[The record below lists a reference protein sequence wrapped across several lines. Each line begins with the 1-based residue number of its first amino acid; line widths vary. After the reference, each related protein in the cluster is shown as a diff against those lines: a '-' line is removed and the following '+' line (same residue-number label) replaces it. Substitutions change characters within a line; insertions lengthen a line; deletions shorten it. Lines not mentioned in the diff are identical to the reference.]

1 MKITGRIHE
10 VSNLIQFA
18 PSFLLNPKK
27 PKAGTFKGASNIHI
41 HLGSI
46 LGGILPGNLIPSIS
60 EETVSASD
68 GSFSINV
75 SDKNLQHLNMN
86 KLAYFVALRQVGSI
100 SILGQNIP
108 IFQPV
113 YRSAPFDITKFKGD
127 PVNLFFAPFNVANK
141 SGISQKQVDDQIK
154 AAKTKFKD
162 LDKLSATIQDGKVS
176 VSGSG
181 RGATTKFNID
191 LSPSTSFDLS
201 RFISGKVKDMDIDL
215 PGPDFIVGICVSKD
229 DIEKSIED
237 GIAKL
242 MKQVNAGIEKELIAQ
257 IAAGTGQSASTVKD
271 IFKTTATVTFSKL
284 NYPVVDQKVIK
295 VPIVNQTITVNVLA
309 VVPKL
314 AVGFPRNIG

>member
-10 VSNLIQFA
+10 VTNLIQFA
-18 PSFLLNPKK
+18 PSFLLNPKS
-27 PKAGTFKGASNIHI
+27 PKAGTFKNAGGIHI

-46 LGGILPGNLIPSIS
+46 LGGILPGNIIPSVS
-60 EETVSASD
+60 AETVSASD
-68 GSFSINV
+68 GTFNLNIPDNI
-75 SDKNLQHLNMN
+75 LQHLNAN
-86 KLAYFVALRQVGSI
+86 KMAYFVALRQAGTI

-113 YRSAPFDITKFKGD
+113 YRSASFDITKFKGGA
-127 PVNLFFAPFNVANK
+127 VNIFFAPFDVPAE
-141 SGISQKQVDDQIK
+141 SGITQKQVDAQIK
-154 AAKTKFKD
+154 AAKSKFKD
-162 LDKLSATIQDGKVS
+162 LDKLSATIQDGRVA

-181 RGATTKFNID
+181 RGAEIKFNID
-191 LSPSTSFDLS
+191 LSPSTSFDLA

-242 MKQVNAGIEKELIAQ
+242 MKEVNAGIEKTLIDQ
-257 IAAGTGQSASTVKD
+257 IAKGTGQSADIVKT
-271 IFKTTATVTFSKL
+271 IFKTTASVTFSKL
-284 NYPVVDQKVIK
+284 NYPVVDHKVIK
-295 VPIVNQTITVNVLA
+295 VPGIATITVDVRA

-314 AVGFPRNIG
+314 AVGFPRIIK